1 MDTSQTPVT
10 YSQPASH
17 NHSADNWDDDEP
29 AQPPV
34 QAVHQHQSNNRF
46 NNNKTPNYEA
56 ASKTP
61 IYASNKT
68 PSHVSQD
75 DDWDDDRPPA
85 VSQINTT
92 ANRFANNK
100 TPIYAPN
107 KTPSHISQDDDW
119 DNDRSSAVAQV
130 NTTANRFANNKTPIY
145 APNKTPSHVSQDDDW
160 DEERPSAVA
169 QVNITANRF
178 ANNKTPSYAPPVAE
192 NPWDADERRP
202 NNNRGNGRGN
212 VDDWSGS
219 QGVSNV
225 VKNVVAPA
233 AVAVRAPVASG
244 PVSNKSYVDEDDWDD

>member
-29 AQPPV
+29 AQPSV
-34 QAVHQHQSNNRF
+34 QTVHQLQSSNRF

-68 PSHVSQD
+68 PSHISQD
-75 DDWDDDRPPA
+75 DDWDDDRTSA
-85 VSQINTT
+85 VTQVNIT
-92 ANRFANNK
+92 ANRYANNK
-100 TPIYAPN
+100 TPSYAPN
-107 KTPSHISQDDDW
+107 KTPSHISQDDEW
-119 DNDRSSAVAQV
+119 
-130 NTTANRFANNKTPIY
+130 
-145 APNKTPSHVSQDDDW
+145 DDD
-160 DEERPSAVA
+160 RPSAVA
-169 QVNITANRF
+169 QVNITANRY
-178 ANNKTPSYAPPVAE
+178 ANNKTPSYAPPAAE

-212 VDDWSGS
+212 TDDWNGS

-233 AVAVRAPVASG
+233 GVAGRAPVASG
-244 PVSNKSYVDEDDWDD
+244 PASNKNYVDEDDWDD